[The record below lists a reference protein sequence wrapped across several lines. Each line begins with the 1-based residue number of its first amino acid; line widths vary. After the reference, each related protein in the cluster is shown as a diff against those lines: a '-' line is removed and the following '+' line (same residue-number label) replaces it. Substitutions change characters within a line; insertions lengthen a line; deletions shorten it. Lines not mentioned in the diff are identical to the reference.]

1 MYAQSTCNNFRSRS
15 NYIKYFFNKKIFIS
29 FPILSIDIYIIR
41 CFQFLEKKN
50 IWLTGLDPS
59 TWNFYLSFGLFRI
72 SAILQGVYKRSLRN
86 QVIKGIVHLVK
97 NRFKNAIF
105 GMGPSS
111 CSNTKMAMHDMH
123 LKAVF
128 FQFWVL
134 YKTEKENIIRIK
146 HS

>member
-97 NRFKNAIF
+97 NRFKKTQFLEWRPPAAPIQRWQC
-105 GMGPSS
+105 MICPW
-111 CSNTKMAMHDMH
+111 KR
-123 LKAVF
+123 F
-128 FQFWVL
+128 FSILVSL
-134 YKTEKENIIRIK
+134 LNGKEKHYQN
-146 HS
+146 